1 MLNISNNIGIRTASV
16 REGTLILSLVIWFS
30 LETLQNCIVQEN
42 LRKALLSKVAS
53 STGKHL
59 VCIKTNEDLTMN
71 NTSVFKTTTI
81 STLLGLSAMMATGS
95 ANADDAPTSLN
106 QDTVSLLQAVALA
119 ETNTGGVTI
128 EAEREMKMGQVFYEI
143 ELIGKNGKK
152 IYTAINTQTGDVI
165 LTGNR
170 SHNDDYDADDKLE
183 DALYLS
189 GLNSGQYLSIEDVV
203 KQAEVQFSAKA
214 WSVELDDD
222 HGNISYEIKLMTVN
236 GKQVETEVNA
246 LTTAVSK

>member
-1 MLNISNNIGIRTASV
+1 
-16 REGTLILSLVIWFS
+16 
-30 LETLQNCIVQEN
+30 
-42 LRKALLSKVAS
+42 
-53 STGKHL
+53 
-59 VCIKTNEDLTMN
+59 MN

-81 STLLGLSAMMATGS
+81 STLLGLSAMMAIGS
-95 ANADDAPTSLN
+95 ANAGDAPKSFN

-119 ETNTGGVTI
+119 EANTGGVTV
-128 EAEREMKMGQVFYEI
+128 EAEREVKMGHVFYEI
-143 ELIGKNGKK
+143 ELIGKNGEK

-165 LTGNR
+165 LTDNR
-170 SHNDDYDADDKLE
+170 GQNDDHDADDKLE

-189 GLNSGQYLSIEDVV
+189 GLNSGQYLSFADVV
-203 KQAEVQFSAKA
+203 KQAEIQFSGKA

-222 HGNISYEIKLMTVN
+222 HGNVSYEIKLMTVN

>member
-1 MLNISNNIGIRTASV
+1 
-16 REGTLILSLVIWFS
+16 
-30 LETLQNCIVQEN
+30 
-42 LRKALLSKVAS
+42 
-53 STGKHL
+53 
-59 VCIKTNEDLTMN
+59 MN
-71 NTSVFKTTTI
+71 NTSAFKTTTI
-81 STLLGLSAMMATGS
+81 ATLLGLGAMMAIGS
-95 ANADDAPTSLN
+95 ANAGDAPTSLN

-119 ETNTGGVTI
+119 ETNTGGVTL

-143 ELIGKNGKK
+143 ELIGKKGEK

-165 LTGNR
+165 LTSNSR
-170 SHNDDYDADDKLE
+170 ENDDYDADDKLE